1 MARAIAVSNGVLIA
15 GLFLGTPAFAQA
27 TTSDADLIVSIGALL
42 GKLLLVLLLLESAMA
57 ALFNWRVYRVVLSGR
72 AWKTP
77 IMFGIGLL
85 VVTGFDYDFIDTA
98 ITDIAGGGASDSLG
112 WVSVTLSA
120 MVIAGGSQGV
130 HDILKKL
137 GLRSSIPDAEA
148 KPDLR
153 EDQAWLALRLR
164 RDKAVGDIQI
174 ILSETDRLAEAT
186 IVGSVDDRSIGQRLS
201 EAFGLRDL
209 RFPRTGGRVVKSNVT
224 YDLALRYAE
233 AGTAAAVHPVGSIA
247 FAPRAIVD
255 LDVIA

>member
-15 GLFLGTPAFAQA
+15 GFFLWTPAFAQA

-153 EDQAWLALRLR
+153 EDQVSISPCRTAIKVNSAWLAAPSFCFTLYKCVPTVR
-164 RDKAVGDIQI
+164 GDI
-174 ILSETDRLAEAT
+174 
-186 IVGSVDDRSIGQRLS
+186 V
-201 EAFGLRDL
+201 
-209 RFPRTGGRVVKSNVT
+209 SN
-224 YDLALRYAE
+224 
-233 AGTAAAVHPVGSIA
+233 S
-247 FAPRAIVD
+247 AI
-255 LDVIA
+255 